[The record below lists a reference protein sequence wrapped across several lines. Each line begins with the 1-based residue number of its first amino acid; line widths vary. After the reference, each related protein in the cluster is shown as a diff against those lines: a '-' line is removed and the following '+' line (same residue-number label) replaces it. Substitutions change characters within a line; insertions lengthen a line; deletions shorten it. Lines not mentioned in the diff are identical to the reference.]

1 MTLLAV
7 KGFDDENNEIISTI
21 SMTVEDL
28 QFKSVLPSIRKIY
41 SENNYHN
48 LPQGWIYEDKYI
60 LFSYSQA
67 SHVLFVAVASN
78 KTSFAKLKYFLELLE
93 NSWRNRTVETRKNMS
108 SKEFQDLCDS
118 LINYVV
124 SQPYLNIALLGLGR
138 SGKTTFLQH
147 YGPEQQLTGFNSY
160 KPTRLVNIVVVDNLY
175 QNITIRFYDL
185 GIAFQ
190 EHWWKFSLDSDGYI
204 FFVDMSDSNSIRG
217 SKELLEEVRNFWDLP
232 FVIAANKIDI
242 STIKNTQRYLSRKL
256 LVPRNIIYEVET
268 QTGLGMTTLLEGLFS
283 EIQKETP
290 STQLVQPQRSKTKRN
305 E

>member
-1 MTLLAV
+1 MTLFAV
-7 KGFDDENNEIISTI
+7 KGFDDDNNEIISTI
-21 SMTVEDL
+21 SMTVEDV
-28 QFKSVLPSIRKIY
+28 QFKSVLPSIRKLL
-41 SENNYHN
+41 SENNDQN

-60 LFSYSQA
+60 VFSYSKTA
-67 SHVLFVAVASN
+67 HILFVAIASN
-78 KTSFAKLKYFLELLE
+78 NTSFAKLKHFLELLE
-93 NSWRNRTVETRKNMS
+93 NSWKNRTVETRESMS

-160 KPTRLVNIVVVDNLY
+160 TPTRLVNIVVIDNLL
-175 QNITIRFYDL
+175 QNSSIRFYDL

-190 EHWWKFSLDSDGYI
+190 DHWWKFSLDSDGYI
-204 FFVDMSDSNSIRG
+204 FFVDMSDSKSIRA
-217 SKELLEEVRNFWDLP
+217 SKDLLEEVRNFWDLP
-232 FVIAANKIDI
+232 FVIAANKIDV

-256 LVPRNIIYEVET
+256 LVPRNSIYEVET
-268 QTGLGMTTLLEGLFS
+268 QTGFGMTPLLEGLLS
-283 EIQKETP
+283 KIQKKTTFSP
-290 STQLVQPQRSKTKRN
+290 VVQSRRSKTKRT